1 MFYYPQIVLRTAH
14 TPVFTTTH
22 RNTTKQ
28 TELSMCQGSRT
39 DKTLGNT
46 IYSAASRRKTSLVPL
61 PIIQSRV
68 FRPGLQWYRALNLR
82 TRLWRRDSDAR
93 SPSSSAGDRL
103 ADWLA
108 EPRAS
113 SPTTSRYPYLT
124 SHSSLNLA
132 N

>member
-1 MFYYPQIVLRTAH
+1 MFYYPQIVLRTGH

-22 RNTTKQ
+22 RNTTKR
-28 TELSMCQGSRT
+28 TELSMSQGSRT

-46 IYSAASRRKTSLVPL
+46 IYSSASRRKTSLLPL

-68 FRPGLQWYRALNLR
+68 LRPGLQWYRALYLR
-82 TRLWRRDSDAR
+82 TRLL
-93 SPSSSAGDRL
+93 AGTVTHVL
-103 ADWLA
+103 SLPLLVTDWLA

>member
-1 MFYYPQIVLRTAH
+1 MFYYPQIVLRAAH

-22 RNTTKQ
+22 RNTTKR
-28 TELSMCQGSRT
+28 TELSMSQGSGT

-46 IYSAASRRKTSLVPL
+46 IYSVGSRRRTSLLPL
-61 PIIQSRV
+61 PIIQSLV

-82 TRLWRRDSDAR
+82 TRLL
-93 SPSSSAGDRL
+93 AGTVTHVLSRAL
-103 ADWLA
+103 LVTDWLT

-113 SPTTSRYPYLT
+113 SPTTTTRYPYLT